1 MATKRR
7 KRKRGDVPQMHRHS
21 TGQARVVLCGR
32 TFYCGRFGTA
42 AAGKRYAELVE
53 QWERNGRKPLQPA
66 PDVEQVRP
74 LRSVFATWESYLDAS
89 GRYVKAGKPTSQ
101 RAIVALAVREFVER
115 FGDVPASSYSE
126 RHLLQHRDELERR
139 PRLSRGGIN
148 RKVGILVAGLRWAYG
163 RGFITRDGWLGT
175 SAVEPLT
182 RAEAGNRDRKRTKR
196 AVSLDEV
203 ERVAACLP
211 RVPAA
216 MLRLQAILGCRP
228 GEVCGMRWCD
238 IDRTPI
244 VVDGITCWTY
254 HVDGAKAEHHGK
266 ATSYAVPPRAQAILE
281 RFPPTAPAAPIFS
294 PASTMAELHELRR
307 AQRQTPETKQMHE
320 RDAGPGREF
329 ADRYDVPTYR
339 QAIERGIRKSGVQP
353 FSPHEVRHGA
363 VTRAAARFG
372 AFAASVFAN
381 HANVSTTEGYVHA
394 PAIERYRVAV
404 GLETVSSGTAAAQPG
419 TAPAADCA
427 RVTAAG

>member
-7 KRKRGDVPQMHRHS
+7 KMKRGDVPQMHRHS
-21 TGQARVVLCGR
+21 SGQGRVVLCGR
-32 TFYCGRFGTA
+32 TYYCGRFGSA
-42 AAGKRYAELVE
+42 AATKRYGELIE
-53 QWERNGRKPLQPA
+53 QWERNGRKPLDPT

-74 LRSVFATWESYLDAS
+74 LRAVFETWESYLDAS
-89 GRYVKAGKPTSQ
+89 KRYTKGGKATSQ

-139 PRLSRGGIN
+139 ERLSRGGIN
-148 RKVGILVAGLRWAYG
+148 RKVGILIAGLRWAYG

-182 RAEAGNRDRKRTKR
+182 RAEAGHRDRKRQKR
-196 AVSLDEV
+196 AVSMEEV

-216 MLRLQAILGCRP
+216 MLRLQAIIGCRP

-254 HVDGAKAEHHGK
+254 HVEGAKAEHHGK
-266 ATSYAVPPRAQAILE
+266 ATSYAIPPRAQAILAQ
-281 RFPPTAPAAPIFS
+281 FPPTSPAAAIFS
-294 PASTMAELHELRR
+294 PAATMHELHELRR

-320 RDAGPGREF
+320 RDAAPGREF

-372 AFAASVFAN
+372 AFAASVYAN
-381 HANVSTTEGYVHA
+381 HSNVSTTEGYVHA

-404 GLETVSSGTAAAQPG
+404 GLESEVPASPPPVPPSATGDRAAS
-419 TAPAADCA
+419 
-427 RVTAAG
+427 